1 MILLPLLNMIL
12 RIENPGKA
20 ILALASVPILLFLA
34 KTWRALGFKTRVA
47 NLVPEE
53 K

>member
-12 RIENPGKA
+12 RVENPGKA
-20 ILALASVPILLFLA
+20 VLALASVPILLFLA
-34 KTWRALGFKTRVA
+34 KAWRALGFKARVA
-47 NLVPEE
+47 NSVPGE